1 MAEKSKKKGAASF
14 CIPRAAIEAL
24 INAQASAVEVCA
36 YLVLARFTD
45 PTGLYST
52 ASVNAVFKY
61 ASINKKTIAKA
72 IARLTTIN
80 ATVTRQVPAKSK
92 GKFEVET
99 VTLGPILQTREQWLA
114 AHPDQVLPDGPVA
127 HGKVR
132 HVLPDFAESEGE
144 PVWFGANLVS
154 GFGTFTQPLRSVRDA
169 GSIAARLLLS
179 LYMLHDL
186 DQWGGIDP
194 VFGPR
199 RQYTIVDEV
208 TKFGGRIIRAEQ
220 GPHYAGQHWA
230 QVLGSATEGD
240 AKPYFAALTAL
251 ESAGLIYEMVVVLNR
266 APVIKHYTDKDG
278 KDTEYQTAA
287 IDAELLYELDCRS
300 SHGYANAGE
309 EGLAR
314 VTARTAAD
322 FKRPV
327 TDAGYWLQYPE
338 DGSPTDPRLRAI
350 EDAFTGRKSFGNPK
364 ATFSGTYA
372 AIVNQGQEAMVI
384 GVYRLRFR
392 PANPKNAGV
401 KDAWA
406 KIYTGNRRALE
417 LINAVRNRAGLP
429 ALPAPGDV
437 AAKARAAAAEMAPHA
452 PPNISAW
459 NDPTI
464 PF

>member
-14 CIPRAAIEAL
+14 YIPRAAIEAL

-45 PTGLYST
+45 PSGMYTSS
-52 ASVNAVFKY
+52 SVNAVWKY
-61 ASINKKTIAKA
+61 SSINKKTIAKA

-99 VTLGPILQTREQWLA
+99 VNLGPILQTREQWLA
-114 AHPDQVLPDGPVA
+114 AHPDQVLPDGPIS
-127 HGKVR
+127 HSKVR
-132 HVLPDFAESEGE
+132 YVLPDFPESEGE

-154 GFGTFTQPLRSVRDA
+154 GIGTFTQPLRSVRDA

-194 VFGPR
+194 IIGPC
-199 RQYTIVDEV
+199 RQYTVADEV

-220 GPHYAGQHWA
+220 GPQYSGQHWA
-230 QVLGSATEGD
+230 RVVANATEGD
-240 AKPYFAALTAL
+240 SKPYFSALAAL

-266 APVIKHYTDKDG
+266 APVIKHYKDKDG
-278 KDTEYQTAA
+278 KETEYQGAA

-327 TDAGYWLQYPE
+327 TDAGFWREYPE
-338 DGSPTDPRLRAI
+338 DGSPTNP
-350 EDAFTGRKSFGNPK
+350 GPFGNPK
-364 ATFSGTYA
+364 ASFSGTYA

-406 KIYTGNRRALE
+406 KIHTGNRRALE

>member
-24 INAQASAVEVCA
+24 INAQASAVEICA

-45 PTGLYST
+45 PSGMYTSS
-52 ASVNAVFKY
+52 SVNAVSNY

-99 VTLGPILQTREQWLA
+99 VTLGPILHTREQWLA
-114 AHPDQVLPDGPVA
+114 AHPDQVLPDGPIS
-127 HGKVR
+127 HSKVR
-132 HVLPDFAESEGE
+132 YVLPDFPESEGE

-169 GSIAARLLLS
+169 GSVAARLLLS

-194 VFGPR
+194 IIGPR
-199 RQYTIVDEV
+199 RQYTVADEV
-208 TKFGGRIIRAEQ
+208 TKFGCRIIRAEQ
-220 GPHYAGQHWA
+220 GPQYAGGTWA
-230 QVLGSATEGD
+230 WVMANATEGD
-240 AKPYFAALTAL
+240 SKPYFAALAAL
-251 ESAGLIYEMVVVLNR
+251 EAAGLVYEMVVVLNR

-327 TDAGYWLQYPE
+327 TDAGYWREYPE
-338 DGSPTDPRLRAI
+338 DGLSGDPAYVSDRP
-350 EDAFTGRKSFGNPK
+350 DGKVGGNPK
-364 ATFSGTYA
+364 ATFSGVYA

-406 KIYTGNRRALE
+406 KIHTGNRRALE

>member
-14 CIPRAAIEAL
+14 CIPRVAIEAL
-24 INAQASAVEVCA
+24 INAQASAVEVCS

-45 PTGLYST
+45 PSGMYSS
-52 ASVNAVFKY
+52 ASVNAVWKY
-61 ASINKKTIAKA
+61 SSINKKTIAKA

-92 GKFEVET
+92 GKPEIET

-132 HVLPDFAESEGE
+132 YVLPDFAESEGE

-199 RQYTIVDEV
+199 RQYTIADEV

-220 GPHYAGQHWA
+220 GPHYAGSTWA

-266 APVIKHYTDKDG
+266 APVIKHYKDKDG
-278 KDTEYQTAA
+278 KETEYQTAA

-300 SHGYANAGE
+300 SHGYAPSGE

-327 TDAGYWLQYPE
+327 TDAGFWQEYPE
-338 DGSPTDPRLRAI
+338 DGSPTNP
-350 EDAFTGRKSFGNPK
+350 GPFGNPK
-364 ATFSGTYA
+364 ASFSGTYA

-459 NDPTI
+459 GDPTI